1 MASEDSL
8 YEGLRVEVLDD
19 GLEVVEPDVLV
30 DISAI
35 AACFQD
41 YGHHPLSYLINRLK
55 PTANTQ
61 PILLGNFAGTALDRI
76 IHNADAEFGDML
88 RSSFCEQALQFCTCE
103 GFQPTQFKA
112 DAQRQVANI
121 R

>member
-1 MASEDSL
+1 MISWGEL

-55 PTANTQ
+55 PSANTQ

-76 IHNADAEFGDML
+76 IHNSAATFG
-88 RSSFCEQALQFCTCE
+88 
-103 GFQPTQFKA
+103 
-112 DAQRQVANI
+112 
-121 R
+121 